1 MFLGSL
7 LVLAAMAGAAA
18 AQYQPIP
25 NFTGIGAGFN
35 FRQAINQRFSG
46 AQSIAPQ
53 IVGLP
58 FASLPA
64 EQDGLLLWCKDCQ
77 ATTPCSAGGAGA
89 WAMGARGAWACAAG
103 ALEQDLNANGHNI
116 IAASSVKADQPG
128 DSQYREL
135 LVPGNG
141 IKVGNGTTAPFT
153 VDRRE
158 REHQRPRQWRDQRQG
173 AALSCQG
180 RRRRPT
186 TPRRYR
192 RRSTRPAPRRERTSR
207 KSTCPRLRA
216 GCATRPRAPIL
227 LNCSLKFN
235 GAGWQQTQIC
245 QNYYGPTIIAQA
257 AEAGWKPPLTASVT
271 ATWQRLA

>member
-1 MFLGSL
+1 MYKSLSRTFLGSL
-7 LVLAAMAGAAA
+7 LILAAMAGAAA

-46 AQSIAPQ
+46 TQPIAPQ
-53 IVGLP
+53 FAGLP

-77 ATTPCSAGGAGA
+77 ATAPCSAGGAGA
-89 WAMGARGAWACAAG
+89 WARGARGAWSCAIG

-116 IAASSVKADQPG
+116 IAASSVKANQPG

-141 IKVGNGTTAPFT
+141 IQVGNGATAPYVAST
-153 VDRRE
+153 RARISAATSME
-158 REHQRPRQWRDQRQG
+158 RSTSRHRPILPR
-173 AALSCQG
+173 AT
-180 RRRRPT
+180 RRPT
-186 TPRRYR
+186 TRRQYR
-192 RRSTRPAPRRERTSR
+192 RRLTQPAPRRERTSR

-216 GCATRPRAPIL
+216 GCATRPPRRS
-227 LNCSLKFN
+227 C
-235 GAGWQQTQIC
+235 
-245 QNYYGPTIIAQA
+245 
-257 AEAGWKPPLTASVT
+257 LTARSSST
-271 ATWQRLA
+271 APDGSKRRFARTISARRSLRRRPKQDGSPR